1 MGAIIKNS
9 LIKVL
14 LLLFF
19 FFVCHN
25 SQSQFHHGLEFGVN
39 LTNADFMIDES
50 AEPSSSVGF
59 LIGYVAERDFS
70 DNLYIRFGANYNRRE
85 FNAINRRGINTSD
98 ETWGIDVIE
107 VPINLGYY
115 LNWNNRNYQFFV
127 DAGMNLGYN
136 SRAFTKNDEETIRLD
151 IGGDSDINRITIGAN
166 VGAGLLIKRR
176 FKIRLNYYNSLTN
189 IVNTEENTW
198 KNKTFGL
205 SLNYFFKEK
214 LDY

>member
-1 MGAIIKNS
+1 MGATIQKP
-9 LIKVL
+9 L
-14 LLLFF
+14 LKALFLLFF
-19 FFVCHN
+19 IVSHN
-25 SQSQFHHGLEFGVN
+25 SQGQFHHGLEVGLN
-39 LTNADFMIDES
+39 MTNPDFMIDES

-59 LIGYVAERDFS
+59 FIGYVAERDFS

-98 ETWGIDVIE
+98 EKWGIAVIE

-115 LNWNNRNYQFFV
+115 LNLNNRNYQFFL

-166 VGAGLLIKRR
+166 AGAGLLIKRR
-176 FKIRLNYYNSLTN
+176 FKIRLNYYNSLTD

-198 KNKTFGL
+198 KNKTLGL

>member
-1 MGAIIKNS
+1 MGATIQNS
-9 LIKVL
+9 LLKGFFL
-14 LLLFF
+14 LVI
-19 FFVCHN
+19 FVCHN
-25 SQSQFHHGLEFGVN
+25 SQAQFHHGLELGMN
-39 LTNADFMIDES
+39 MTNADFMIGES
-50 AEPSSSVGF
+50 AEPSNSFGF

-85 FNAINRRGINTSD
+85 FKAISRRGINTSN

-115 LNWNNRNYQFFV
+115 LNWNNRNYQFFI

-136 SRAFTKNDEETIRLD
+136 SRAFTKTEDETIRLD
-151 IGGDSDINRITIGAN
+151 IGGDSDISRITIGAN
-166 VGAGLLIKRR
+166 AGAGLLIKRR
-176 FKIRLNYYNSLTN
+176 IKVRLNYYTSLTD
-189 IVNTEENTW
+189 IVTNEEDTW

>member
-1 MGAIIKNS
+1 MGAIFQNS
-9 LIKVL
+9 LFKVL
-14 LLLFF
+14 FLLCFI
-19 FFVCHN
+19 VSYN
-25 SQSQFHHGLEFGVN
+25 SQSQFHHGLELGVN
-39 LTNADFMIDES
+39 MTNADFMINDS
-50 AEPSSSVGF
+50 AEPSSSFGYF
-59 LIGYVAERDFS
+59 IGYVAERDFS

-85 FNAINRRGINTSD
+85 FNAISRRGINTTD
-98 ETWGIDVIE
+98 ETWGVDVIE

-127 DAGMNLGYN
+127 DAGLNLGYN
-136 SRAFTKNDEETIRLD
+136 SRAFVKNEEETIRLD

-166 VGAGLLIKRR
+166 VGGGLLIKKR
-176 FKIRLNYYNSLTN
+176 FKIRLNYYTSLTN
-189 IVNTEENTW
+189 IVSTEEDTW